1 MAELPETDRIDPP
14 AVTVKLSNGSAVNL
28 LRLKTRQMFRLL
40 KIITHGGLGSG
51 IVQMVNFSDPPEV
64 FVQQILTIL
73 LLSIPD
79 SEQETL
85 QFLAVMVEPYGLVRK
100 AKLNKQDE
108 EANALR
114 WSKMNDFLTNP
125 PVDDT
130 FTLIEEIIKQEAPE
144 FQALGK
150 RLAQTLALFQR
161 TGQDKEPKAP
171 EPANE
176 ELAASAAGSPASP

>member
-40 KIITHGGLGSG
+40 KIITRGGLGGG
-51 IVQMVNFSDPPEV
+51 IAQMVDFTAPAEV
-64 FVQQILTIL
+64 FVQQL
-73 LLSIPD
+73 LVVLALSIPE
-79 SEQETL
+79 SAQETL
-85 QFLAVMVEPYGLVRK
+85 EFLAVMVEPYGLVRR

-114 WSKMNDFLTNP
+114 WDRMNEFLANP
-125 PVDDT
+125 PVEDT
-130 FTLIEEIIKQEAPE
+130 FTLIEAIIKQEAPE

-161 TGQDKEPKAP
+161 TGQDREARTP
-171 EPANE
+171 
-176 ELAASAAGSPASP
+176 ELADSAAGSPASP